1 MMPGGKTVSCITPP
15 SDRLGAI
22 SVAVRVDPLVE
33 DQGVAT
39 LTYYDASTLP
49 RISEVRPNVADDS
62 KPQALHV
69 LGHNFAPLSAKMMRC
84 SFGADGFT
92 AATFIS
98 PTELACTSPV
108 SSLGESHTADLRVSL
123 DGHLFSAPGES
134 AFHLVNAA
142 AAPHLS
148 QIVPPLGPAAGGSVL
163 TLTGRGFAPAR
174 GRLQCTFGDG
184 MLRATA
190 ATFDTSEKV
199 RCVTPA
205 ASGADRADDGA
216 LAVSVALGTAGGS
229 PPASSSLNFVYH
241 DPTRPP
247 GVSSVSPAYGDV
259 HSPPSVVLSG
269 RGFAPVGE
277 ALKCAL
283 IPAASSASS
292 SSSSSSSAIVWTPAS
307 YLTTTSIRCAAPP
320 PDALPLGAARVTA
333 AIDDGDALVS
343 GVAKVPSDSPTF
355 LSYDASVLPD
365 VTSVSP
371 RYGPASGARSSRSQ
385 VTISRQPPSWPAS
398 SMSSA

>member
-1 MMPGGKTVSCITPP
+1 MSCITPP

-199 RCVTPA
+199 RCVTLA

-216 LAVSVALGTAGGS
+216 LASAWLGTAGGS
-229 PPASSSLNFVYH
+229 PPASSPLNFVYH

-259 HSPPSVVLSG
+259 HSPPSVLSG
-269 RGFAPVGE
+269 
-277 ALKCAL
+277 
-283 IPAASSASS
+283 AASLQSARPSMRVDPRRLLGLIILVIFLIGHRVD
-292 SSSSSSSAIVWTPAS
+292 ARIVPHHHLHPLRRAAARRAPSGRRTCHCRHRRRRRAGLWRGQGAERLS
-307 YLTTTSIRCAAPP
+307 YL
-320 PDALPLGAARVTA
+320 PLVRRVRAARRDVGLAGTGPPRGTVVT
-333 AIDDGDALVS
+333 VS
-343 GVAKVPSDSPTF
+343 GHNLAPTPE
-355 LSYDASVLPD
+355 LA
-365 VTSVSP
+365 
-371 RYGPASGARSSRSQ
+371 
-385 VTISRQPPSWPAS
+385 AS

>member
-1 MMPGGKTVSCITPP
+1 M
-15 SDRLGAI
+15 
-22 SVAVRVDPLVE
+22 
-33 DQGVAT
+33 
-39 LTYYDASTLP
+39 
-49 RISEVRPNVADDS
+49 
-62 KPQALHV
+62 

-84 SFGADGFT
+84 SFGADGPT

-123 DGHLFSAPGES
+123 DGHIFSAPGES

-148 QIVPPLGPAAGGSVL
+148 QLVPPLGPAAGGSVL

-247 GVSSVSPAYGDV
+247 AVSSVSPAYGDV

-283 IPAASSASS
+283 IPAAADASSATS

-320 PDALPLGAARVTA
+320 PDALPLGASRVTA
-333 AIDDGDALVS
+333 AIDNGDALVS

-371 RYGPASGARSSRSQ
+371 RYGPASGGTV
-385 VTISRQPPSWPAS
+385 VTVSGHNLAPTPELACVFDELGVTPATLISPGSAKCATPPSAEPVTAS
-398 SMSSA
+398 LALTLDRTALSSDCLLYTSPSPRDRQKSRMPSSA